1 MTTIL
6 PRVSLARIEEYTV
19 ETTPDAD
26 VIVNANETNWNMP
39 EDLLAEVQQ
48 VVAKNAFNRYP
59 SMNCE
64 ELCEPIAAAWGG
76 DPLTV
81 VIGNGS
87 SELLEKVCYAFGGAG
102 RKIAYPVPS
111 FSMYETYCVLA
122 DSEPAPF
129 QLTPEGYVDPDGVIA
144 FCKKEKP
151 ALLIIC
157 NPNNPTGNY
166 TPREAMVKIIR
177 NVDCPVV
184 MDEAYLDFAV
194 EEGDPKKLTTMELVH
209 EVDNLLVLK
218 TFSKA
223 YGLANLRVGYGIGS
237 PAVMKVLHKVI
248 LPYMTNGIS
257 LQTAKLLFSKPEVLA
272 GRVKAIVAGR
282 NVLRKGF
289 EELGFF
295 IMPSATNFLLVR
307 PVGAVL
313 DTLVK
318 KGGITAAD
326 EAAKQKA
333 AGAYFFK
340 QMLERKVLIRN
351 FSQNPYIPGGL
362 RISVGT
368 EEENK
373 IIIETAAAIL
383 KEA

>member
-6 PRVSLARIEEYTV
+6 PRVSLARIDEYTV

-39 EDLLAEVQQ
+39 ADLLAEVQQ

-64 ELCEPIAAAWGG
+64 ELCEPIAAAWGV

-194 EEGDPKKLTTMELVH
+194 EEGNPKKLTTMELVH